1 MEKSPK
7 DTDLLLNICMVS
19 YELEFFRDVLKY
31 SENVLSQDR
40 NNEDALFYKF
50 KALKGLKQ
58 YDDALKYVD
67 VLINFHPTVEKYL
80 DERTQLLELMRKE

>member
-1 MEKSPK
+1 
-7 DTDLLLNICMVS
+7 MVS
-19 YELEFFRDVLKY
+19 YELGFFSDALKY
-31 SENVLSQDR
+31 SEMVLSQDR

-67 VLINFHPTVEKYL
+67 VLINFNPTVEKYI
-80 DERTQLLELMRKE
+80 DERTQLLELMKRKLN